1 MRLDRLKQTQFMAF
15 QIGLVTLSFLKLLK
29 VPERGWFQKWFRPF
43 SFCCGRGLLRQ
54 RNKKQGTYC
63 GVFRKC
69 NVGEFGAW
77 EMAAG

>member
-1 MRLDRLKQTQFMAF
+1 MQLDRLKQTQFMLF
-15 QIGLVTLSFLKLLK
+15 PIGLITLSCSVVTSERASTEKL
-29 VPERGWFQKWFRPF
+29 VGAF

-63 GVFRKC
+63 GVFQRC